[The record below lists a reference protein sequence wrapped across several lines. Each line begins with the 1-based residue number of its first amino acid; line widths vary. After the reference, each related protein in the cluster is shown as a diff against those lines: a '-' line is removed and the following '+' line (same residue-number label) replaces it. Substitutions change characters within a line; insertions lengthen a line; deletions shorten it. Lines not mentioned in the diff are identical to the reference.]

1 MIFLC
6 VCVWVGGGGWGVVI
20 YCCFFSS
27 SSEQRRR
34 EGGREGEREGRD
46 QRSKWPRGEEE
57 PSGQAPP
64 SEEINRPTE
73 KRK

>member
-6 VCVWVGGGGWGVVI
+6 VCVWVGGGYLLLFLFI
-20 YCCFFSS
+20 IF
-27 SSEQRRR
+27 RAKK

>member
-1 MIFLC
+1 MC
-6 VCVWVGGGGWGVVI
+6 VCGWGVGGGGWLFIVVS
-20 YCCFFSS
+20 FHHLQSK
-27 SSEQRRR
+27 EGGR